1 MKMCKRCGAANGDSG
16 KFCVECG
23 APLESRSNRNGGAQ
37 GQSRGNMYGGAQ
49 GQSRGNMY
57 GGAQGEDFY
66 GGYSDRGPDR
76 SANAQEEII
85 YTDVAPRSIAVSVI
99 LTIVTCG
106 IYFFYWMY
114 HLNNEIN
121 EMAQEP
127 MATGGGTVVVLSL
140 VTCGIYTL
148 YWYYKM
154 GERCDYIAQ
163 THTSNNVLYLI
174 LGIFGLGIVSVAL
187 MQDTVNRAL
196 S

>member
-1 MKMCKRCGAANGDSG
+1 MKICTRCGMNNSESS

-23 APLESRSNRNGGAQ
+23 APLPTMEAQ
-37 GQSRGNMYGGAQ
+37 SAQRQQERRG
-49 GQSRGNMY
+49 
-57 GGAQGEDFY
+57 
-66 GGYSDRGPDR
+66 
-76 SANAQEEII
+76 EEII
-85 YTDVAPRSIAVSVI
+85 YTDVAPRSIALSVI
-99 LTIVTCG
+99 LTIVTFG
-106 IYFFYWMY
+106 IYGLFWMY
-114 HLNNEIN
+114 HLNNAIN